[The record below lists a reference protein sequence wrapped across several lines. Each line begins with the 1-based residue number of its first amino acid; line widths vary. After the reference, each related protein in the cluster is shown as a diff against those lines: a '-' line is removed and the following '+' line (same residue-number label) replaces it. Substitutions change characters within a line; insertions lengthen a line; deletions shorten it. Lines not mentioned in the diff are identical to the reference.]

1 MSFNDISQKLKKDL
15 IINTNLLNQQIIFH
29 SCWGLF
35 SPKKIDEGSQLLL
48 NYLELKDNDITF
60 DLGCGYG
67 AIGIAVALSCKK
79 GEVYMVDKDF
89 VAIEYT
95 KKNIAINNVENC
107 TVFLSDAFSNV
118 DNNIRFDNILSNLPA
133 KIGREQLSII
143 LYDAYEAL
151 KPDGK
156 IVVVTINGLRN
167 FIKTN
172 FMTVFGNY
180 KKLKQGAK
188 YTVALAYKNK

>member
-1 MSFNDISQKLKKDL
+1 M
-15 IINTNLLNQQIIFH
+15 
-29 SCWGLF
+29 
-35 SPKKIDEGSQLLL
+35 
-48 NYLELKDNDITF
+48 
-60 DLGCGYG
+60 
-67 AIGIAVALSCKK
+67 
-79 GEVYMVDKDF
+79 
-89 VAIEYT
+89 
-95 KKNIAINNVENC
+95 
-107 TVFLSDAFSNV
+107 
-118 DNNIRFDNILSNLPA
+118 
-133 KIGREQLSII
+133 GREQLSII